1 MEIISIS
8 GSDTGFL
15 FRPTKKDEWMSGG
28 PFPEGL
34 VPKESR
40 SPSWTAPW
48 RRSACGKRGFAPFS
62 RRLRRVFPDAHVA
75 GESGFS
81 LHARLRARALRGSFD
96 GFIAAMDSPMTA
108 LCYCRRSFRDEA
120 AAAQVF
126 CTGCRI
132 PADSFISKIRK
143 TDWSTCSREMVPCRT
158 ASSTAGI

>member
-1 MEIISIS
+1 M
-8 GSDTGFL
+8 L
-15 FRPTKKDEWMSGG
+15 LYHKMK
-28 PFPEGL
+28 
-34 VPKESR
+34 KESLQGINR
-40 SPSWTAPW
+40 SCQV
-48 RRSACGKRGFAPFS
+48 SARQLQAIKNCIAIIK
-62 RRLRRVFPDAHVA
+62 
-75 GESGFS
+75 ENGFS

-96 GFIAAMDSPMTA
+96 GFIAVMDSPMTA

>member
-1 MEIISIS
+1 MDSSMAAICMWKK
-8 GSDTGFL
+8 GP
-15 FRPTKKDEWMSGG
+15 RPFFQGEQ
-28 PFPEGL
+28 PP
-34 VPKESR
+34 VPRICPPRADKSH
-40 SPSWTAPW
+40 T
-48 RRSACGKRGFAPFS
+48 C
-62 RRLRRVFPDAHVA
+62 RLRRDFPDAHVA
-75 GESGFS
+75 GENGFS

-96 GFIAAMDSPMTA
+96 GFIAVMDSPMTA

>member
-1 MEIISIS
+1 MQPPARKFYPAKP
-8 GSDTGFL
+8 DKTH
-15 FRPTKKDEWMSGG
+15 TC
-28 PFPEGL
+28 GL
-34 VPKESR
+34 R
-40 SPSWTAPW
+40 S
-48 RRSACGKRGFAPFS
+48 
-62 RRLRRVFPDAHVA
+62 VFPDAHVA
-75 GESGFS
+75 GENGFS